1 MGESPGRRKNVDR
14 ARQRIAS
21 AVFLY
26 SIENFIS
33 LLYSLFACVTLY
45 SGINFTKDQGIHAIS
60 YDSICGSSCGVLYL
74 ISFRN
79 SMLDISTIYNRQEG
93 RKEGC

>member
-1 MGESPGRRKNVDR
+1 MGQSLSFPVWLRGRAGFFIREK
-14 ARQRIAS
+14 
-21 AVFLY
+21 
-26 SIENFIS
+26 FIS

-45 SGINFTKDQGIHAIS
+45 LGINFTKDQGIHAIS
-60 YDSICGSSCGVLYL
+60 YDSICGSSCDVLYL